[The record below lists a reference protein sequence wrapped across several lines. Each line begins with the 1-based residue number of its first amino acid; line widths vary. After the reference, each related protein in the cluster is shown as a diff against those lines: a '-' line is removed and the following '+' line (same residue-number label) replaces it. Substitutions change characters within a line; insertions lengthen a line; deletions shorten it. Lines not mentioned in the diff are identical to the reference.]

1 MELSIAT
8 ARAREDA
15 LWHVPAALIVAIYL
29 PASLLGA
36 YVFRDSYAGTFLLLL
51 AIFIVVYYTLFPHF
65 LRILRLPEL
74 RNSLWAIGKRIDWEG
89 WAWVSAIVFVI
100 AIGVATFTVPQT
112 PLLAALRGGSWLDIA
127 LARADFLVNRE
138 GPEALLRYLAMIVG
152 RSILPFVVTYL
163 YWSRHRFR
171 HLALA
176 ALLLCYAPSLEKA
189 SPIFAFF
196 PIVVLRALEGQ
207 WKSMLALLACMV
219 SCIVLWTVLSVG
231 TLHDVERRALPD
243 LGKSAAQQG
252 IVQSQKFEV
261 DVGPV
266 HDSYHAYFA
275 SHIRGLH
282 NYIQSFESRFV
293 QHAYALVN
301 RVVWTPYIT
310 AYDWLKF
317 HDVVLAGNLV
327 LGRSIG
333 VVSWLTGKPR
343 VYLEQMV
350 YQFQFGASPG
360 GAGASNTVFFVDA
373 KLNFGWLGAIAY
385 CVLFSFFAAIVFSSD
400 NFVAKV
406 ASITSFFTASL
417 SPLSA
422 TLLSGGLFFY
432 LVIALLTRT
441 TRTASSNQTGADAPG
456 ARGDVHSTWRPT
468 AHVT

>member
-1 MELSIAT
+1 M
-8 ARAREDA
+8 
-15 LWHVPAALIVAIYL
+15 IVVIYL
-29 PASLLGA
+29 PAALLGA
-36 YVFRDSYAGTFLLLL
+36 YVFRDPYAGTFLLLL
-51 AIFIVVYYTLFPHF
+51 ATFVVIYYALYPWF
-65 LRILRLPEL
+65 LRILSRPRLRLPLRSIGEL
-74 RNSLWAIGKRIDWEG
+74 IDWKG
-89 WAWVSAIVFVI
+89 WAWVSAAVFVLTI
-100 AIGVATFTVPQT
+100 AIAALTVRQT
-112 PLLAALRGGSWLDIA
+112 PLAAALRGGSWLDIA

-163 YWSRHRFR
+163 YWSRHRLR
-171 HLALA
+171 HVALA
-176 ALLLCYAPSLEKA
+176 ALLLGYAPSLEKA

-207 WKSMLALLACMV
+207 WKSTLKHLACMFA
-219 SCIVLWTVLSVG
+219 CIVLWTVLSVG
-231 TLHDVERRALPD
+231 ALHETARQASP
-243 LGKSAAQQG
+243 GPGQPPAQQE
-252 IVQSQKFEV
+252 IVKGRKVEI
-261 DVGPV
+261 DVASP

-275 SHIRGLH
+275 SHIKGLH
-282 NYIQSFESRFV
+282 GYIQSFESRFV
-293 QHAYALVN
+293 QHSYGLVN
-301 RVVWTPYIT
+301 RIVWTPYIT

-317 HDVVLAGNLV
+317 HDVELGGNLV

-333 VVSWLTGKPR
+333 VVSWLTGQPR

-406 ASITSFFTASL
+406 ASVTSFFTASL
-417 SPLSA
+417 SPLTA

-441 TRTASSNQTGADAPG
+441 TQTASSNQTGADAPG
-456 ARGDVHSTWRPT
+456 ARGDVHS
-468 AHVT
+468 A